1 MLGLKSISKSRAKS
15 GRCCLG
21 NSCESKGGRGWLDFE
36 GSGLLYIIYI
46 QCELIMH
53 IIKLLLPQNIPNHQ
67 AIITKCSCS
76 IFINHLKSDC
86 SGKIQLAFVIV

>member
-1 MLGLKSISKSRAKS
+1 
-15 GRCCLG
+15 
-21 NSCESKGGRGWLDFE
+21 
-36 GSGLLYIIYI
+36 
-46 QCELIMH
+46 MH